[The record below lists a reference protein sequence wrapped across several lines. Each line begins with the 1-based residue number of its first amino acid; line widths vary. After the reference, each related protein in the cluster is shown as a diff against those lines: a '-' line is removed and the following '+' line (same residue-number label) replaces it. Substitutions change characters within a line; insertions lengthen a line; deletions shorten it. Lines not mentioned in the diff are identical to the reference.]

1 MTWTAAAA
9 VCVRIIVLG
18 LWILFGVAAAQAADD
33 TAAYPQRP
41 IHVIV
46 PFAPGGA
53 SDFAIRMLEPGLSQ
67 QLGQPVV
74 IDNRPGAAGNIAME
88 LAARAA
94 PDGYNLF
101 LGNVGTVSINPHFYP
116 ELKVVP
122 ERDFLPVSIVA
133 ETPGIL
139 VASPKFPP
147 NSLKD
152 MIAYVKARPGK
163 INYAAAGI
171 STLNTLEMEQFR
183 RAAGLEMTQVPY
195 KGGAGPAIVDLIGG
209 TVDVMFVTISS
220 AAEQVKAGQLK
231 AFAVS
236 TRERMALLPEVPSI
250 LELGY
255 PDSVSSSWQGL
266 FAPAGTPQPIITKL
280 HAAVARAMADPK
292 IQSLMTKAGMLP
304 TWSKSPEDFK
314 TYLASE
320 SARWARVVA
329 EVAPKTK

>member
-1 MTWTAAAA
+1 MTFTAAAA
-9 VCVRIIVLG
+9 TCARNFVLG
-18 LWILFGVAAAQAADD
+18 LSILFGGSAAQAADD

-53 SDFAIRMLEPGLSQ
+53 TDFAIRMLEPGLSQ

-122 ERDFLPVSIVA
+122 ERDFVPVSVVS

-139 VASPKFPP
+139 VASPQFPP

-152 MIAYVKARPGK
+152 MVAYVKAHPGK
-163 INYAAAGI
+163 INYAASGI

-209 TVDVMFVTISS
+209 TVDVMFVTLSS

-236 TRERMALLPEVPSI
+236 TRERMALLPDVPSI

-266 FAPAGTPQPIITKL
+266 FAPAGTPQPIIVKL

-292 IQSLMTKAGMLP
+292 LRSLMTKAGMLP
-304 TWSKSPEDFK
+304 TWSRSPEDFK

>member
-1 MTWTAAAA
+1 MTFTAAAA
-9 VCVRIIVLG
+9 TCVRNIVLG
-18 LWILFGVAAAQAADD
+18 LSILFGVAAAQAADD
-33 TAAYPQRP
+33 TAAYPTRP

-116 ELKVVP
+116 DLKVVP
-122 ERDFLPVSIVA
+122 ERDFLPVSVVA

-139 VASPKFPP
+139 VASPTFPP

-152 MIAYVKARPGK
+152 MVAYVKAHPGK

-236 TRERMALLPEVPSI
+236 TRERMALLPDVPSI

-266 FAPAGTPQPIITKL
+266 FAPTGTPQPIIAKL

>member
-1 MTWTAAAA
+1 MAWAATAAACA
-9 VCVRIIVLG
+9 RNLVLG
-18 LWILFGVAAAQAADD
+18 LSIVFGVAAAHAADD

-53 SDFAIRMLEPGLSQ
+53 SDYAIRMLEPGLSQ

-94 PDGYNLF
+94 RDGYNLF
-101 LGNVGTVSINPHFYP
+101 LGNVGTVSINPRFYP
-116 ELKVVP
+116 DLKVVP
-122 ERDFLPVSIVA
+122 ERDFMPISVVA

-147 NSLKD
+147 NSLSE

-183 RAAGLEMTQVPY
+183 RTANLEMTQVPY
-195 KGGAGPAIVDLIGG
+195 KGGAGPAIVDLIAG
-209 TVDVMFVTISS
+209 TVDVMFVTVSS

-236 TRERMALLPEVPSI
+236 TRERMPLLPNVPSI

-255 PDSVSSSWQGL
+255 PDSVSASWQGL
-266 FAPAGTPQPIITKL
+266 FAPTGTPQPIIAKL

-292 IQSLMTKAGMLP
+292 IQSLMAKAGMVP

-314 TYLASE
+314 TYLAAE
-320 SARWARVVA
+320 SARWARVVEQTA
-329 EVAPKTK
+329 RKPE

>member
-1 MTWTAAAA
+1 MAWTAAIPAR
-9 VCVRIIVLG
+9 VRNVVLG
-18 LWILFGVAAAQAADD
+18 LSFLLGVAAAHAADD

-53 SDFAIRMLEPGLSQ
+53 SDFALRAIEPNLAKE
-67 QLGQPVV
+67 LGQPIV

-94 PDGYNLF
+94 ADGYNLF
-101 LGNVGTVSINPHFYP
+101 LGNVGTISINPRFYP

-122 ERDFLPVSIVA
+122 DRDFIPISVVA

-147 NSLKD
+147 NSLKE

-171 STLNTLEMEQFR
+171 STLNTLEMEQFGR
-183 RAAGLEMTQVPY
+183 TAGLQMTQVPY
-195 KGGAGPAIVDLIGG
+195 KGGAGPAIVDLIAGN
-209 TVDVMFVTISS
+209 VDVMFVTVSS
-220 AAEQVKAGQLK
+220 AAQQVKAGQLK

-236 TRERMALLPEVPSI
+236 TREPMPLLPNVPSI
-250 LELGY
+250 LALGF

-266 FAPAGTPQPIITKL
+266 FAPAGTPQPIIAKL
-280 HAAVARAMADPK
+280 HQAVVKAMSDPK
-292 IQSLMTKAGMLP
+292 LQKLMETAGMLP
-304 TWSKSPEDFK
+304 TSSKSPDDFK
-314 TYLASE
+314 AYLATE
-320 SARWARVVA
+320 SARWSRVVQENGHKA
-329 EVAPKTK
+329 E